1 MIYSF
6 SAPII
11 ESIST
16 YDSCTLSAPTI
27 IPNSLLIVTPTE
39 DITVPAPTM
48 RTHDYGIYVAIP
60 NALFTTTP
68 PPFTNIK
75 HLQQYL
81 YQLHQIIIN
90 Q

>member
-60 NALFTTTP
+60 NA
-68 PPFTNIK
+68 PFTNIK